1 MSITLSR
8 HALAPEGSDCSA
20 PYEVRTEKSITV
32 REFLDAVIKQFPNEW
47 GSITIETIDGLN
59 ICKLMDRY
67 PDLYDDEVITNF
79 GTAYSNGSM
88 NYTTQH
94 QKLTPIDD
102 TLLDKTIVKIGA
114 VGGWSNMDY
123 YLHIRSKPIKEIT
136 SEQKKKI
143 EDTIESYKRLIKTTL
158 SLSNSRGFLVAGPT
172 ASGKFNLTV
181 ETCKEEG
188 IQCYII
194 SLRNY
199 LSNKELYDVIER
211 ISAKASKNPDTK
223 YAIIFDE
230 IRYALDN
237 DSQLGAMFDFANF
250 GQSYDRKLPENI
262 KTIIIVPEQ
271 KGDDYKTFIDS
282 KSYSSLEV
290 VSIRSFD
297 NILKTDE

>member
-20 PYEVRTEKSITV
+20 PYEVRTEKPITV
-32 REFLDAVIKQFPNEW
+32 REFLDTVIKQFPNEW

-59 ICKLMDRY
+59 IRKLRDRY
-67 PDLYDDEVITNF
+67 PDLYNEEIITNF
-79 GTAYSNGSM
+79 GTAYSHGSM
-88 NYTTQH
+88 NYTTQ
-94 QKLTPIDD
+94 QKLTPIDN
-102 TLLDKTIVKIGA
+102 TLLDKTIVKISA

-123 YLHIRSKPIKEIT
+123 YLHVRSKPITEIT

-143 EDTIESYKRLIKTTL
+143 KDTIASYKELIKTTL
-158 SLSNSRGFLVAGPT
+158 SLSDSRGFLVTGPT
-172 ASGKFNLTV
+172 GSGKFDLTV
-181 ETCKEEG
+181 ETCKEEN
-188 IQCYII
+188 IKCYII
-194 SLRNY
+194 SLRDY
-199 LSNKELYDVIER
+199 LSNKEFYDVIER
-211 ISAKASKNPDTK
+211 ISAKASENPNTK

-282 KSYSSLEV
+282 KSYSNLAV
-290 VSIRSFD
+290 ISIRGFD